1 MSETNLKVDSKG
13 RIALPAKIRRELRIG
28 KYVKVKVE
36 ENRVILTPVDNPLNA
51 IQKLVVKGTKNVEHE
66 VRLLR
71 KKAEAELF
79 RKRR

>member
-79 RKRR
+79 RERR

>member
-1 MSETNLKVDSKG
+1 VSETNLKVDSKG

-79 RKRR
+79 RERR